1 MVRKIISID
10 IENEDGFIDIRIK
23 GDGFLYNMVRK
34 MVGSLIEVGLGKIQ
48 ADSIPDII
56 DSGVR
61 KNTGRMAEPWGLYL
75 ERIEY

>member
-1 MVRKIISID
+1 MVRTIISID
-10 IENEDGFIDIRIK
+10 IKKEDGFIDIRIK
-23 GDGFLYNMVRK
+23 GDGFLHNMVRK

-61 KNTGRMAEPWGLYL
+61 KILKNGRAWAY
-75 ERIEY
+75 I